1 LRSGPAGVG
10 RAGADRVFH
19 ERDGRQRQRLR
30 HGMDLRH
37 LPAAGP
43 PARLHRYVGLGE
55 AGPRRNSMGWY
66 SV

>member
-43 PARLHRYVGLGE
+43 PARLHR
-55 AGPRRNSMGWY
+55 
-66 SV
+66 